1 MDTDSQIEALL
12 GLVDQPTG
20 KASSRPANAPSTDEQ
35 IEILLGHADS
45 PTAIAAK
52 SPLDFKPAAKWD
64 GFRQALDAASFGALS
79 AGRADEKAKWE
90 KAHGPQA
97 SAATVVGT
105 VAPALLLSTA
115 AEQGIFRGGQLA
127 SKLVGSPIFEDAARF
142 LTGLAQGSLPYRG
155 LSRTVSGAGQGA
167 LSAEYARQ
175 FGQSDDVAGGGLVG
189 AATNLA
195 TSPFGAPLRGHVVPE
210 VAALARRW
218 RDEGMPL
225 TTAQIPGAPLAA
237 KAYSKLLN
245 MGKSD
250 VPALTEGLLRST
262 GSNAKRLNAQTL
274 ADARGDI
281 KDRLQQKF
289 SGSNWNGL
297 GDLEMP
303 KAFDTAL
310 GAGLLKPDEEQA
322 VRLAQNQ
329 WTNAAKLERIMKDS
343 QSSEGL
349 VDPSV
354 VLRHVQSN
362 TARYPMGLNASQAA
376 AYAGNPTDIGTLAEG
391 ANAFV
396 RQPSSAFAHGA
407 ALGLGGI
414 GMGAL
419 EFAGPHLEHIVPYAG
434 LAAPATAAYGA
445 AGGLMNNPLYMNL
458 LLRGGAGPL
467 GNPLIPAA
475 QQLYGNKAASGAGP
489 LLAGSNPLIPGYLAA
504 RDNGAPAAPTDN
516 WGKWLKAQSF
526 LESPSGAPSEQSSAK
541 GYFQFIDSTA
551 KKATDAGLPNPQRGN
566 YAQQAD
572 ATRQYIQRFYPD
584 AAEAI
589 ETGDYPTA
597 VRHLRDE
604 WPSLPGGSQQQNAG
618 QYRLWNSI
626 LSGEDAARPRIEVHP
641 EAQVPLQTGV
651 MTVGGESNPLSGSQ

>member
-210 VAALARRW
+210 VAALARKW
-218 RDEGMPL
+218 RGEGMPL

-376 AYAGNPTDIGTLAEG
+376 AYAGNSTDIGTLAEG

-475 QQLYGNKAASGAGP
+475 QQLYGNKAASA
-489 LLAGSNPLIPGYLAA
+489 LSSA
-504 RDNGAPAAPTDN
+504 
-516 WGKWLKAQSF
+516 
-526 LESPSGAPSEQSSAK
+526 EVPSGKDMESLIRSRAAAK
-541 GYFQFIDSTA
+541 GID
-551 KKATDAGLPNPQRGN
+551 
-566 YAQQAD
+566 
-572 ATRQYIQRFYPD
+572 PD
-584 AAEAI
+584 
-589 ETGDYPTA
+589 TA
-597 VRHLRDE
+597 VRVARTEGLGADYAGDAGSSFGPFQLHYGGIAKGGNSVPGLGEEFTKATGLHASDPRTVPAQVDFALDYARSHGWSPWHGWKGDE
-604 WPSLPGGSQQQNAG
+604 WEG
-618 QYRLWNSI
+618 I
-626 LSGEDAARPRIEVHP
+626 TPRIEVHP
-641 EAQVPLQTGV
+641 QAQSPQAQSPQTGT
-651 MTVGGESNPLSGSQ
+651 MTIGDSASNQLSGSQ

>member
-1 MDTDSQIEALL
+1 VDTDSQIEALL

-155 LSRTVSGAGQGA
+155 LSRAVSGAGQGA

-175 FGQSDDVAGGGLVG
+175 FGRSDDAAGGGLVG

-210 VAALARRW
+210 VAALARKW
-218 RDEGMPL
+218 RGEGMPL

-250 VPALTEGLLRST
+250 VPTLTEGLLRST

-322 VRLAQNQ
+322 VRLVQNQ

-376 AYAGNPTDIGTLAEG
+376 AYAGNSTDIGTLAEG

-475 QQLYGNKAASGAGP
+475 QQLYGNKAASA
-489 LLAGSNPLIPGYLAA
+489 LSSA
-504 RDNGAPAAPTDN
+504 
-516 WGKWLKAQSF
+516 
-526 LESPSGAPSEQSSAK
+526 EVPSGKDTESLIRSRAAAK
-541 GYFQFIDSTA
+541 GID
-551 KKATDAGLPNPQRGN
+551 
-566 YAQQAD
+566 
-572 ATRQYIQRFYPD
+572 PD
-584 AAEAI
+584 
-589 ETGDYPTA
+589 TA
-597 VRHLRDE
+597 VRVARTEGLGADYAGDAGSSFGPFQLHYGGIAKGGNSVPGLGEEFTKATGLHASDPRTVPAQVDFVLDYARSHGWSSWHGWKGDE
-604 WPSLPGGSQQQNAG
+604 WEG
-618 QYRLWNSI
+618 I
-626 LSGEDAARPRIEVHP
+626 TPRIEVHP
-641 EAQVPLQTGV
+641 QAQSPQAQSPQTGT
-651 MTVGGESNPLSGSQ
+651 MTIGDGASNQLSGSQ

>member
-155 LSRTVSGAGQGA
+155 LSRAVSGAGQGA

-210 VAALARRW
+210 VAALARKW
-218 RDEGMPL
+218 RGEGMPL

-376 AYAGNPTDIGTLAEG
+376 AYAGNSTDIGTLAEG

-475 QQLYGNKAASGAGP
+475 QQLYGNKAASA
-489 LLAGSNPLIPGYLAA
+489 LSSA
-504 RDNGAPAAPTDN
+504 
-516 WGKWLKAQSF
+516 
-526 LESPSGAPSEQSSAK
+526 EVPSGKDMESLIRSRAAAK
-541 GYFQFIDSTA
+541 GID
-551 KKATDAGLPNPQRGN
+551 
-566 YAQQAD
+566 
-572 ATRQYIQRFYPD
+572 PD
-584 AAEAI
+584 
-589 ETGDYPTA
+589 TA
-597 VRHLRDE
+597 VRVARTEGLGADYAGDAGSSFGPFQLHYGGIAKGGNSVPGLGEEFTKATGLHASDPRTVPAQVDFVLDYARSHGWSPWHGWKGDE
-604 WPSLPGGSQQQNAG
+604 WEG
-618 QYRLWNSI
+618 I
-626 LSGEDAARPRIEVHP
+626 TPRIEVHP
-641 EAQVPLQTGV
+641 QAQSPQAQSPQTGT
-651 MTVGGESNPLSGSQ
+651 MTIGDSASNQLSGSQ

>member
-210 VAALARRW
+210 VAALARKW
-218 RDEGMPL
+218 RGEGMPL

-376 AYAGNPTDIGTLAEG
+376 AYAGNSTDIGTLAEG

-475 QQLYGNKAASGAGP
+475 QQLYGNKAASA
-489 LLAGSNPLIPGYLAA
+489 LSSA
-504 RDNGAPAAPTDN
+504 
-516 WGKWLKAQSF
+516 
-526 LESPSGAPSEQSSAK
+526 EVPSGKDTESLIRSRAAAK
-541 GYFQFIDSTA
+541 GID
-551 KKATDAGLPNPQRGN
+551 
-566 YAQQAD
+566 
-572 ATRQYIQRFYPD
+572 PD
-584 AAEAI
+584 
-589 ETGDYPTA
+589 TA
-597 VRHLRDE
+597 VRVARTEGLGADYAGDAGSSFGPFQLHYGGIAKGGNSVPGLGEEFTKATGLHASDPRTVPAQVDFVLDYVRSHGWSSWHGWKGDE
-604 WPSLPGGSQQQNAG
+604 WEG
-618 QYRLWNSI
+618 I
-626 LSGEDAARPRIEVHP
+626 TPRIEVHP
-641 EAQVPLQTGV
+641 QAQSPQAQSPQTGT
-651 MTVGGESNPLSGSQ
+651 MTIGDSASNQLSGSQ